1 MPTALKFPTLLSML
15 FLTLC
20 ALHPGSMGDL
30 GASPESLARLV
41 KRGKI
46 QDPSII
52 ESSGLVRSSRWPDI
66 FWTHN
71 DSGGNPFIYP
81 IRGDGSAVGA
91 SGNGS
96 GIEVTGSENV
106 DWEDITLD
114 DRGYLIIGDIGNN
127 VSDRKTLALYR
138 VKEPDPF
145 GDRET
150 GAAEKIP
157 IYFPERPYRA
167 FNTEALFWARGSI
180 YLLTKTRRG
189 QNTGLYR
196 LDTAEPGEKTPLI
209 RTGALD
215 FESPVTSADAS
226 PDGRFLAVLT
236 YDAIWLFERPSDS
249 ANYLEGKKSTF
260 PFQIWQCE
268 ALAFDGDT
276 LLIGNEKGLL
286 FELKIHAL
294 LPVK

>member
-1 MPTALKFPTLLSML
+1 MEDR
-15 FLTLC
+15 
-20 ALHPGSMGDL
+20 GSS
-30 GASPESLARLV
+30 AESLTRLV

-52 ESSGLVRSSRWPDI
+52 ESSGLVKSRRWSNI

-71 DSGGNPFIYP
+71 DSGGNPFIFP

-150 GAAEKIP
+150 AAAEKIS
-157 IYFPERPYRA
+157 IYFPERPSRA

-196 LDTAEPGEKTPLI
+196 LDIVRPGEKTPFI
-209 RTGALD
+209 QTGSLD
-215 FESPVTSADAS
+215 FKSPVTSADAL

-249 ANYLEGKKSTF
+249 ANYLEGKKSIF
-260 PFQIWQCE
+260 PFRIWQCE

-276 LLIGNEKGLL
+276 LLSGNDKGRL
-286 FELKIHAL
+286 FELKIDAL
-294 LPVK
+294 TASQINSRKGCPPEPKKAAAS